1 MGLVAV
7 ALWWA
12 LQVYFFALVARLF
25 IDLALSVNRSWRP
38 SGLLLPLVELVM
50 TITDPAL
57 KVVRRVIP
65 PIRLGAIQ
73 LDLGWKALVFAIFIL
88 QRLVLSIA

>member
-7 ALWWA
+7 ILWWL
-12 LQVYFFALVARLF
+12 LQAYFFALVARLF
-25 IDLALSVNRSWRP
+25 IDLALSVNPSLRP
-38 SGLLLPLVELVM
+38 KGILLPIVEIVM

-57 KVVRRVIP
+57 KLVRRIIP

-73 LDLGWKALVFAIFIL
+73 LDLGWTALVFAIFFL
-88 QRLVLSIA
+88 QRLVLSVA

>member
-1 MGLVAV
+1 MGLVAI
-7 ALWWA
+7 AIWWV

-38 SGLLLPLVELVM
+38 SGLLLPVVEIVM
-50 TITDPAL
+50 TATDPPL
-57 KVVRRVIP
+57 KAIRKVIP

-73 LDLGWKALVFAIFIL
+73 LDLGWTALVFAIFFL
-88 QRLVLSIA
+88 QRIVLSVA

>member
-1 MGLVAV
+1 MGLIAV
-7 ALWWA
+7 LIWWA

-25 IDLALSVNRSWRP
+25 IDLAISVNRGWRP
-38 SGLLLPLVELVM
+38 SGLLLPVVEIVM

-57 KVVRRVIP
+57 KAVRKIIK

-73 LDLGWKALVFAIFIL
+73 LDLGWTLLVFGIFFL
-88 QRLVLSIA
+88 QRLVLSVA

>member
-1 MGLVAV
+1 MGLIAV
-7 ALWWA
+7 ILWWL

-38 SGLLLPLVELVM
+38 AGLILPIVEIVM

-57 KVVRRVIP
+57 KLVRRVIP

-73 LDLGWKALVFAIFIL
+73 LDLGWTALVFAIFFL
-88 QRLVLSIA
+88 QRLVLSLA

>member
-1 MGLVAV
+1 MGLIAV
-7 ALWWA
+7 LLWWV

-38 SGLLLPLVELVM
+38 SGLLLPVVEIVM
-50 TITDPAL
+50 TVTDPPLRAIR
-57 KVVRRVIP
+57 KVIK

-73 LDLGWKALVFAIFIL
+73 LDLGWILLVFGIFFL

>member
-1 MGLVAV
+1 MGLIAV
-7 ALWWA
+7 LLWWA

-25 IDLALSVNRSWRP
+25 IDLAISVNRGWRP
-38 SGLLLPLVELVM
+38 SGLLLPVVEIVM
-50 TITDPAL
+50 TVTDPAL
-57 KVVRRVIP
+57 KAVRKIIK

-73 LDLGWKALVFAIFIL
+73 LDLGWTLLVFGIFFL

>member
-1 MGLVAV
+1 MGLIAV
-7 ALWWA
+7 LLWWA

-25 IDLALSVNRSWRP
+25 IDLAISVNRGWRP
-38 SGLLLPLVELVM
+38 SGLLLPVVEIVM

-57 KVVRRVIP
+57 KAVRKIIK

-73 LDLGWKALVFAIFIL
+73 LDLGWTLLVFGIFFL

>member
-7 ALWWA
+7 ILWWL
-12 LQVYFFALVARLF
+12 LQAYFFALVARLF
-25 IDLALSVNRSWRP
+25 IDLALSVNPGLRP
-38 SGLLLPLVELVM
+38 SGILLPIIEIIM

-57 KVVRRVIP
+57 KLVRRIIR

-73 LDLGWKALVFAIFIL
+73 LDLGWTALVFAIFFL
-88 QRLVLSIA
+88 QRLVLSVA

>member
-7 ALWWA
+7 ILWWL
-12 LQVYFFALVARLF
+12 LQAYFFALVARLF
-25 IDLALSVNRSWRP
+25 IDLALSVNPSLRP
-38 SGLLLPLVELVM
+38 PGILLPIVEIIM

-57 KVVRRVIP
+57 KLVRRIIP

-73 LDLGWKALVFAIFIL
+73 LDLGWTALVFAIFFL
-88 QRLVLSIA
+88 QRLVLSVA

>member
-1 MGLVAV
+1 V
-7 ALWWA
+7 

-38 SGLLLPLVELVM
+38 SGLLLPVVEIVM
-50 TITDPAL
+50 TVTDPPL
-57 KVVRRVIP
+57 KAIRKVIP

-73 LDLGWKALVFAIFIL
+73 LDLGWTALVFAIFFL
-88 QRLVLSIA
+88 QRIVLSVA

>member
-1 MGLVAV
+1 MGLIAV
-7 ALWWA
+7 VLWWA

-38 SGLLLPLVELVM
+38 SGLLLPVVEIVM
-50 TITDPAL
+50 TVTDPAL
-57 KVVRRVIP
+57 KAIRKIIP
-65 PIRLGAIQ
+65 PIRLGSIQ
-73 LDLGWKALVFAIFIL
+73 LDLAWTALVFAIFFL

>member
-1 MGLVAV
+1 MGLVAI
-7 ALWWA
+7 AIWWV

-38 SGLLLPLVELVM
+38 SGLLLPVVEIVM
-50 TITDPAL
+50 TVTDPPLRAIR
-57 KVVRRVIP
+57 KVIP

-73 LDLGWKALVFAIFIL
+73 LDLGWTALVFAIFFL
-88 QRLVLSIA
+88 QRIVLSVA

>member
-1 MGLVAV
+1 MGLIAV
-7 ALWWA
+7 LLWWA

-25 IDLALSVNRSWRP
+25 IDLAISVNHSWRP
-38 SGLLLPLVELVM
+38 SGLLLPVVEIVM

-57 KVVRRVIP
+57 KAVRKIIK

-73 LDLGWKALVFAIFIL
+73 LDLGWTLLVFGIFFL
-88 QRLVLSIA
+88 QRLVLSVA

>member
-1 MGLVAV
+1 MGLFAV
-7 ALWWA
+7 ILWWL

-25 IDLALSVNRSWRP
+25 IDLALSVNPAWRP
-38 SGLLLPLVELVM
+38 AGLILPIVEIVM

-57 KVVRRVIP
+57 KVVRRIIP

-73 LDLGWKALVFAIFIL
+73 LDLGWTALVFAIFFL
-88 QRLVLSIA
+88 QRLVLSVA

>member
-7 ALWWA
+7 ILWWL
-12 LQVYFFALVARLF
+12 LQAYFFALVARLF
-25 IDLALSVNRSWRP
+25 IDLALSVNPGLRP
-38 SGLLLPLVELVM
+38 SGILLPIVEIIM

-57 KVVRRVIP
+57 KLARRIIR

-73 LDLGWKALVFAIFIL
+73 LDLGWTALVFAIFFL
-88 QRLVLSIA
+88 QRLVLSVA

>member
-1 MGLVAV
+1 MGLVAI
-7 ALWWA
+7 AIWWV

-38 SGLLLPLVELVM
+38 SGLLLPVVEIVM
-50 TITDPAL
+50 TVTDPPL
-57 KVVRRVIP
+57 KAIRKVIP

-73 LDLGWKALVFAIFIL
+73 LDLGWTALVFAIFFL
-88 QRLVLSIA
+88 QRIVLSVA